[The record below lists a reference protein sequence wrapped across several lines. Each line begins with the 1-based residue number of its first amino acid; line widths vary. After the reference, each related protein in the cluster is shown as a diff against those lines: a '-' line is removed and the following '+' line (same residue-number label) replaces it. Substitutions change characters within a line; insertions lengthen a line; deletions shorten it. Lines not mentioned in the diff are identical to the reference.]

1 MRTFILSLLLAVTTL
16 HAATAQADEVEVDS
30 SSSNWPQW
38 RGPLGTGVSPN
49 GDPPIEWSE
58 DSNVQWKIEL
68 PGRGHSTPIVQGN
81 RIFILTAVPF
91 GPQLEPRK
99 SGRPG
104 AHDNLAVSQR
114 HRFVAL
120 AVDRESG
127 RILWQKTL
135 HEALPKEGAHYTASM
150 ASASPVA
157 DDEHVFAF
165 FGSHGLYCLDHDG
178 DVVWQKNL
186 GQMHTKH
193 GHGEGASPALHGDT
207 LVVNWDHE
215 GDSFIVAFDKSTGNE
230 RWRKNRAEV
239 TSWATPVIVN
249 HHGKPQV
256 VVCGTSRVRSYDLM
270 SGDVIW
276 ECGGLSANIVATPV
290 YSDGIIIAGSSY
302 EKRAMLAIR
311 LAGAHGDITNT
322 EQVIWSR
329 RRGTPYVP
337 SPLLYNSALYF
348 HAHYQS
354 VLTRLDAQTG
364 EENPG
369 PFRLPGIGNV
379 YASAVGAAGRVYVTD
394 LDGTTL
400 VFTNEERPKVLARNV
415 LDDRFNASAAI
426 AGRQLFLRGEKYLY
440 SIARE

>member
-1 MRTFILSLLLAVTTL
+1 MRTFILTLVLLTL
-16 HAATAQADEVEVDS
+16 PAIGLGDDVSREAGDDH
-30 SSSNWPQW
+30 WPQW
-38 RGPLGTGVSPN
+38 RGPSGTGVSPA

-58 DSNVQWKIEL
+58 DRNVQWKIAL
-68 PGRGHSTPIVQGN
+68 PGRGHSTPVVWGEK
-81 RIFILTAVPF
+81 IFLTAAVPV
-91 GPQLEPRK
+91 GPKLEPRK

-104 AHDNLAVSQR
+104 AHDNLAVTQR

-120 AVDRESG
+120 AVDRKTG

-135 HEALPKEGAHYTASM
+135 NEALPIEGAHNTASL
-150 ASASPVA
+150 ASASSVVDA
-157 DDEHVFAF
+157 KHVFAF

-178 DVVWQKNL
+178 AVVWQKDL

-193 GHGEGASPALHGDT
+193 GHGEGASPALHGAT

-215 GDSFIVAFDKSTGNE
+215 GDSFILAMNKATGKE
-230 RWRKNRAEV
+230 LWEIPREEV
-239 TSWATPVIVN
+239 TSWATPVIVEQA
-249 HHGKPQV
+249 GKSQV
-256 VVCGTSRVRSYDLM
+256 VVCGTSRVRGYDL
-270 SGDVIW
+270 SDGSVLW

-290 YSDGIIIAGSSY
+290 YSGGIIIVGSSY

-311 LAGAHGDITNT
+311 LAGSSGDITDT
-322 EQVIWSR
+322 EQILWSR

-337 SPLLYNSALYF
+337 SPLLYDGALYF

-354 VLTRLDAQTG
+354 VLTRLNAKTG

-394 LDGTTL
+394 IDGTTL
-400 VFTNEERPKVLARNV
+400 VFTNEDKPRILARNV

-426 AGRQLFLRGEKYLY
+426 AGKQILLRGEQRLY
-440 SIARE
+440 CISQ